1 MAPDYVYARRSLKLP
16 IVLGVVLII
25 LVVLLTVGWV
35 FLSVFGIGSGQ
46 LGYFYWTL
54 LSVGAVLFAIVLVG
68 VILYLAL
75 SVKAINLNRRQ
86 SNFMDSVSH
95 ELKSPIASLKLYLQ
109 TLSKRDVSHE
119 QREQFIGLMLE
130 DVQRLDELINHLLN
144 AAKLDRPDLGDKA
157 VSIDLMRLI
166 ERAASTVCNRY
177 QIPEDSISVSGP
189 SGWVVAKQVDLEMIF
204 RNLIDNAIKYGG
216 APPRAQVTSHWLHQK
231 KTKLVIQIADNG
243 PGIPIAQRRTVFR
256 RFARLG
262 LELERTKPGTG
273 LGLFIVGTLVKRLK
287 GQVRILNSP
296 EGEGTMFEV
305 SLPATKQ
312 ADAPME
318 A

>member
-1 MAPDYVYARRSLKLP
+1 M
-16 IVLGVVLII
+16 LGVVLII

-68 VILYLAL
+68 VVLYLAL

-177 QIPEDSISVSGP
+177 QISEDSISVSGP

-216 APPRAQVTSHWLHQK
+216 APPKAQVNSHWLHQK

-243 PGIPIAQRRTVFR
+243 PGIPIAQRRAVFR

-273 LGLFIVGTLVKRLK
+273 LGLYIVGTLVHRLK

-312 ADAPME
+312 ADAPMDT
-318 A
+318 